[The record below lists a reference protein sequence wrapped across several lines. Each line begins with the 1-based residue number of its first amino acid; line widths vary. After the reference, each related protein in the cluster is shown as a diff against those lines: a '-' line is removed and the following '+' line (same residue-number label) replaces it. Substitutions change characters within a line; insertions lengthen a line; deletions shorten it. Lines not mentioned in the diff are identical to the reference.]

1 MNPIIYSVLFTI
13 LLAALLVGILIYA
26 IWSWLDGEYFLAV
39 VLGSLLYISMN
50 LIFFG
55 SGQ

>member
-50 LIFFG
+50 LIFLG